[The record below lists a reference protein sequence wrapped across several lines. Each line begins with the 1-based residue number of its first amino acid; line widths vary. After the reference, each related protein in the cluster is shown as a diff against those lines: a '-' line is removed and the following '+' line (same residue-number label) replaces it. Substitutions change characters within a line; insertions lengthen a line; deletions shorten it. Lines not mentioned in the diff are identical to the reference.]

1 MSSRFFYVELKF
13 IPKSGLKELP
23 MTKQHEAVV
32 EVPKD
37 LCDYFVFCFVV
48 SHGNLSSPG
57 YTLYLVPTTN
67 KTGG

>member
-37 LCDYFVFCFVV
+37 L
-48 SHGNLSSPG
+48 
-57 YTLYLVPTTN
+57 
-67 KTGG
+67 